1 MKYYQYELGE
11 VIIDEV
17 PKIVLVAIH
26 SSNTQFNERSITL
39 EQIKQVRLGKTTE
52 QELLAMV

>member
-1 MKYYQYELGE
+1 MKYYQYELDGE
-11 VIIDEV
+11 NKII
-17 PKIVLVAIH
+17 AIH

-52 QELLAMV
+52 AELLAMV

>member
-17 PKIVLVAIH
+17 PKVVLIAIH
-26 SSNTQFNERSITL
+26 SSNQPFEERQITL
-39 EQIKQVRLGKTTE
+39 EQIKNVRLGKTTE
-52 QELLAMV
+52 QELETL